1 MNSAIYVGAIAHTRY
16 IPKPHSFSYPF
27 FMWFVDLDK
36 LAVLPSLG
44 RYFSTTRWAFNRLHR
59 PDYLGDPD
67 VPLAAAVRRRM
78 AELTGRT
85 VEGQVFGLMNARS
98 LGLYFSPVNFYYGF
112 DSSGGLSH
120 FLAEVSNIP
129 WNERHQY
136 GHYVAG
142 GENRPS
148 HPKAFH
154 VSPFNP
160 REQHYTWKIEPP
172 GEELVIQLGVHD
184 GRGHIFDADLRL
196 HRKPYCLAEA
206 RKQFLKKPVMTAF
219 IVAGIYW
226 QALKIYLKGI
236 PYIPYKKERA

>member
-27 FMWFVDLDK
+27 FMWFIDLDN
-36 LAVLPSLG
+36 LAMLPSLG
-44 RYFSTTRWAFNRLHR
+44 RYFSTRRWALNRLHR
-59 PDYLGDPD
+59 SDYLGDPD

-85 VEGQVFGLMNARS
+85 VEGRVFGLMNVRS

-112 DSSGGLSH
+112 DSSGGMSH

-136 GHYVAG
+136 GHYVAEG
-142 GENRPS
+142 DSRPNN
-148 HPKAFH
+148 PKEFH

-160 REQHYTWKIEPP
+160 RDQHYTWKIDPP
-172 GEELVIQLGVHD
+172 GEELIIQLGVHD

-196 HRKPYCLAEA
+196 QRKPYCLAEA
-206 RKQFLKKPVMTAF
+206 RKQLLKKPVMTAF

-226 QALKIYLKGI
+226 QALRIYLKGI
-236 PYIPYKKERA
+236 PYIPYEKERT